1 MIGIPRPLLELSRAL
16 HSILISNNLFKVTE
30 QDLWVEHATSH
41 REVRRYGDVEV
52 LIGDG
57 FVATVEIRRPPDNF
71 FDVELIR
78 SVAEAY
84 EALDAESSCRAIVL
98 CSDGKHFC
106 AGADFT
112 GRAGRS
118 SRRGPTSSIGDLYR
132 EAVRLFETKTPVVA
146 AVQGAAIGGGL
157 GLACSADFRVASA
170 RSRFSANFA
179 RLGFHHGFGL
189 TVTLPAIV
197 GQQHALDLLYS
208 GRRISGAEAC
218 DIGLCDQLVDADD
231 VRVTARTKALE
242 IARSAPLAVRSI
254 RETMRGGLAERVANA
269 TERELAEQDRLRRT
283 ADWSEGVRAAAER
296 REPWFE
302 GR

>member
-1 MIGIPRPLLELSRAL
+1 
-16 HSILISNNLFKVTE
+16 VTE
-30 QDLWVEHATSH
+30 QDLQVEHAPA
-41 REVRRYGDVEV
+41 EAVVGRYGDIEV
-52 LIGDG
+52 RLGDD
-57 FVATVEIRRPPDNF
+57 FVATVEICRPPDNF
-71 FDVELIR
+71 FDVDLIR
-78 SVAEAY
+78 SLAEAY
-84 EALDAESSCRAIVL
+84 ETLDAEPTCRAIVL

-112 GRAGRS
+112 GSSGRS
-118 SRRGPTSSIGDLYR
+118 SNQGRSSSIGDLYR

-157 GLACSADFRVASA
+157 GLACSADFRIATA

-197 GQQHALDLLYS
+197 GQQHALDLFYS

-218 DIGLCDQLVDADD
+218 DIGLCDQLVDTSD
-231 VRVTARTKALE
+231 VRMVARAKAAE

-254 RETMRGGLAERVANA
+254 RETMRGGLAEQVANA
-269 TERELAEQDRLRRT
+269 TERELTEQVRLRRT
-283 ADWSEGVRAAAER
+283 EDWSEGVRAAAER
-296 REPWFE
+296 REPRFE

>member
-1 MIGIPRPLLELSRAL
+1 M
-16 HSILISNNLFKVTE
+16 TE
-30 QDLWVEHATSH
+30 QDVRAEYAT
-41 REVRRYGDVEV
+41 EDAQVRRYGDVEV
-52 LIGDG
+52 LLGDD
-57 FVATVEIRRPPDNF
+57 FVATVKICRPPDNF

-78 SVAEAY
+78 SLAEAY
-84 EALDAESSCRAIVL
+84 EGLDDELSCRAIVL

-112 GRAGRS
+112 GRSRRSSNQGRS
-118 SRRGPTSSIGDLYR
+118 SSIGDLYR
-132 EAVRLFETKTPVVA
+132 EAVRLFETKNPVVA

-157 GLACSADFRVASA
+157 GLACSVDFRIAGA

-208 GRRISGAEAC
+208 GRRISGDEAFNL
-218 DIGLCDQLVDADD
+218 GLCDELVDASD
-231 VRVTARTKALE
+231 VRMAARAKASE

-254 RETMRGGLAERVANA
+254 RETIRGALAEQVANA

-296 REPWFE
+296 REPRFK

>member
-1 MIGIPRPLLELSRAL
+1 
-16 HSILISNNLFKVTE
+16 VTE
-30 QDLWVEHATSH
+30 QELRAEHATADAA
-41 REVRRYGDVEV
+41 VRRYGDVEV
-52 LIGDG
+52 LLGDD

-78 SVAEAY
+78 SLGEAY
-84 EALDAESSCRAIVL
+84 ETLDGESSCRAIVL
-98 CSDGKHFC
+98 CSNGKHFC

-112 GRAGRS
+112 GRAGRAS
-118 SRRGPTSSIGDLYR
+118 SQGRSSGIGDLYR
-132 EAVRLFETKTPVVA
+132 EAVRLFGTKIPVVA
-146 AVQGAAIGGGL
+146 AVQGASIGGGL
-157 GLACSADFRVASA
+157 GLACSADFRIGSA

-218 DIGLCDQLVDADD
+218 DIGLCDQLVDPDD
-231 VRVTARTKALE
+231 VRMAARAKAAE

-254 RETMRGGLAERVANA
+254 RETMRGGLAEQVAKA
-269 TERELAEQDRLRRT
+269 TERELAEQERLRHT

-296 REPWFE
+296 REPRFE